1 MIRKLSYLLIL
12 LAFIGCGGNE
22 LTSED
27 VIGTSG
33 HFHGAVM
40 GDDLETTRQHLEP
53 FLMNDNSVLTGIL
66 EKGPDRSVVYRL
78 EFSNEELAAIQ
89 LDIFTKDEAEK
100 LRLTDDIIHT
110 LNKRFGQ
117 SLSRSGFYLWQD
129 TFSPHR
135 SVEYAFAD
143 ESAEYGIPKLS
154 LTIYTFD
161 R

>member
-1 MIRKLSYLLIL
+1 MIRKLSYLLLL
-12 LAFIGCGGNE
+12 LACASCGGSE

-40 GDDLETTRQHLEP
+40 GDDIELTRQHLEP
-53 FLMNDNSVLTGIL
+53 FLVNDNSVLIGIL
-66 EKGPDRSVVYRL
+66 EKGPDRSVNYRL
-78 EFSNEELAAIQ
+78 EFSNEELVAIQ
-89 LDIFTKDEAEK
+89 LDIFTRDEAEK
-100 LRLTDDIIHT
+100 LRLTDDIMQT
-110 LNKRFGQ
+110 LNKRLGG
-117 SLSRSGFYLWQD
+117 SIARSGFHLWQD
-129 TFSPHR
+129 TFSPQR